1 MLRSEDN
8 FQVLFVSSGVRC
20 RGSKLRFSGLMK
32 KKKNTKPLLS
42 TELPGVPAMGKS
54 FFYHFYLKLYFSVV
68 SVSIALCL
76 SLILTF

>member
-32 KKKNTKPLLS
+32 KKNTKPLLS
-42 TELPGVPAMGKS
+42 TELPALGKS

>member
-32 KKKNTKPLLS
+32 KKNTKPLLS
-42 TELPGVPAMGKS
+42 TELPGVPALGKS

>member
-8 FQVLFVSSGVRC
+8 FQVSFVSSGVRC

-32 KKKNTKPLLS
+32 KKTTKPLLS
-42 TELPGVPAMGKS
+42 TELPGVPAMSKS

-68 SVSIALCL
+68 SVSIAMCL
-76 SLILTF
+76 SFILTF